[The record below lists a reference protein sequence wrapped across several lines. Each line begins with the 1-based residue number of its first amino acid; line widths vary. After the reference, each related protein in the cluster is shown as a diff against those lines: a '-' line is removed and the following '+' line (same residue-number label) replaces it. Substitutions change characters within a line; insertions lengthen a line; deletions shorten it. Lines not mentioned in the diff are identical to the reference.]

1 MQSIQIAYEKSKSTA
16 HKLGVEN
23 DTLKQ
28 QMKFLRERFA
38 EIGDLKQEKDTL
50 EVALDESR
58 RNLETCLA
66 KLQNCK
72 VNEQALQNNLTNVTR
87 RLEEANVQK
96 VDVLEQNGDLQDNV
110 LSLQKELAQMRK
122 EMEELRQRPQAS
134 EVNEL
139 KAQLAKSEEEN
150 KLLLQQVKEAEG
162 RADLPAIVADLTFKL
177 DDVKRT
183 TAEKDK
189 YISELEA
196 STESLTTELATA
208 QEERAKLAET
218 NATMRT
224 RELQKHNQSNKRLST
239 LNKQIEQIEKAR
251 TAAVAD
257 SERHL
262 QLLKEQLRRN
272 ANDVH
277 KREHPASNL
286 LEKKLNIDEAITEVR
301 LKFERKKA
309 KEESGETGEERE
321 EKDPQTRIQEL
332 EKEIEYHVKDIVL
345 YKLDVKG
352 YRKDLKRA
360 KEKIAA
366 LSDGANTKSPESR
379 PSPRKHTSTVS
390 VQQLSPSTP
399 GRGESDSE
407 KESLSPAT
415 PAVATALQVQVQV
428 PMRHIVSAYAAPM
441 EVQTPLVS
449 A

>member
-1 MQSIQIAYEKSKSTA
+1 
-16 HKLGVEN
+16 
-23 DTLKQ
+23 
-28 QMKFLRERFA
+28 MKFLRERFA
-38 EIGDLKQEKDTL
+38 EIGDLKTEKDTL
-50 EVALDESR
+50 EVALGESQK
-58 RNLETCLA
+58 NLEVSLVNLQTCKA
-66 KLQNCK
+66 
-72 VNEQALQNNLTNVTR
+72 NEQALQNNLVNVTR
-87 RLEEANVQK
+87 KLEEANVQK
-96 VDVLEQNGDLQDNV
+96 VDVLEQNGDLQDSV
-110 LSLQKELAQMRK
+110 SALHKELAQMRK
-122 EMEELRQRPQAS
+122 EMEELRTRPQLS
-134 EVNEL
+134 ELEE
-139 KAQLAKSEEEN
+139 ARAALAKSEEEN

-196 STESLTTELATA
+196 STQSLNAELATA

-224 RELQKHNQSNKRLST
+224 RELQKQNQTAKRMSQ
-239 LNKQIEQIEKAR
+239 LNKQIEEMEKAR
-251 TAAVAD
+251 TTAVAE
-257 SERHL
+257 SEKHL

-286 LEKKLNIDEAITEVR
+286 LEKKLNIEEAITEVR

-309 KEESGETGEERE
+309 KEEEGNEDTEEE
-321 EKDPQTRIQEL
+321 EKDPQTRIEEL

-360 KEKIAA
+360 REKLAA
-366 LSDGANTKSPESR
+366 LNEGTNVKTPEPRPAMSPQ
-379 PSPRKHTSTVS
+379 KHTSTVS
-390 VQQLSPSTP
+390 VHQLSPSTP
-399 GRGESDSE
+399 GRDSDSD
-407 KESLSPAT
+407 KGAVSPAT
-415 PAVATALQVQVQV
+415 QAVATALQVQVQV
-428 PMRHIVSAYAAPM
+428 PMRHIASVYAAPM
-441 EVQTPLVS
+441 VS